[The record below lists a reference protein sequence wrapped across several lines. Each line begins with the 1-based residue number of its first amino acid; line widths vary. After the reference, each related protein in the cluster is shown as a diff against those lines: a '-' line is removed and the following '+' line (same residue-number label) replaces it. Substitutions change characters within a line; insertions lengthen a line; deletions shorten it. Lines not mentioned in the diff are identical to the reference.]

1 MARMMS
7 RRGEDKFP
15 RFRTHV
21 QTQFRT
27 APDRTSPVP
36 PMASET
42 RPSSS
47 PIAALP
53 TNTTHGHA
61 NSHFGLKQSAWHHV
75 VFARA
80 SGNCF
85 LGTCP
90 VMRASS
96 RGRCNTIQSVDP
108 TILPPREPICPG
120 VLDQD
125 PSQDGVPFEP
135 RLANDFWLTL
145 RRLPAGVPGRKVNLY
160 EPGGAPVT

>member
-1 MARMMS
+1 MMS

-108 TILPPREPICPG
+108 TILPPRDRSVRVYSIKTLARMVFRLNQG
-120 VLDQD
+120 
-125 PSQDGVPFEP
+125 SQTIFG
-135 RLANDFWLTL
+135 LL
-145 RRLPAGVPGRKVNLY
+145 RPCK
-160 EPGGAPVT
+160 